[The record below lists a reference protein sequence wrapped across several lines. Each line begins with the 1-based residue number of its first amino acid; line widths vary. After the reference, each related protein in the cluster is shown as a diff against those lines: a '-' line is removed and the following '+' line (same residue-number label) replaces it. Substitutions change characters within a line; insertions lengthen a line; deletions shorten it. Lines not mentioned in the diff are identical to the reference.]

1 MKKRE
6 TKREER
12 EDDAHRVVT
21 RKAYTLENKQGEGK
35 GRRWAWMFIQKIADT
50 TGNAGRTKGGKG
62 KGKREGTMSVVKK
75 RKKKRKKENKRRKG
89 RKKKKG
95 SDGKEVLSLPFPLSF
110 SLCVVL
116 FSLSATSLLS
126 VGRCKE
132 RGNAAQMG
140 MRIVRLAREK
150 VEQESKLGGTLRS
163 SR

>member
-6 TKREER
+6 REREER

-75 RKKKRKKENKRRKG
+75 KRKKE
-89 RKKKKG
+89 RKKIKGEKEERKKREAT
-95 SDGKEVLSLPFPLSF
+95 GKRSSPFLSLSLFLSVSF
-110 SLCVVL
+110 SFPSLL
-116 FSLSATSLLS
+116 RRYSLSAGVKS
-126 VGRCKE
+126 VEMRRRWECGLCDSRE
-132 RGNAAQMG
+132 R
-140 MRIVRLAREK
+140 RW
-150 VEQESKLGGTLRS
+150 SKNRNSGGL
-163 SR
+163 